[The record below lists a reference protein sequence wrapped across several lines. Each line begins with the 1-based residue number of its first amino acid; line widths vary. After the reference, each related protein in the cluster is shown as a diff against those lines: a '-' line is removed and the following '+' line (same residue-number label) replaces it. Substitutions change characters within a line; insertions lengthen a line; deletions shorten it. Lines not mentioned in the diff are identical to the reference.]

1 MVLAA
6 PAAAQTILN
15 VANGPQLVA
24 AITQVDTDPAVAP
37 NNERERADGFT
48 LSP

>member
-24 AITQVDTDPAVAP
+24 AITQVDTGPAVAP